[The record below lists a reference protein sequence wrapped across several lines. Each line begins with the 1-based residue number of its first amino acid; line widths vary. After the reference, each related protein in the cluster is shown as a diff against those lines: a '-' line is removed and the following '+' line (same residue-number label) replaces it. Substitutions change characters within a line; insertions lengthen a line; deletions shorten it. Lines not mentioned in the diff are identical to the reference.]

1 VARVKAG
8 SVELEYESLGPANAE
23 TILLIMGVGAPLTR
37 WRADLCQL
45 LVESGY
51 RVIRFDNR
59 DCGLS
64 TLIDAPAPDPQAIV
78 GGGVEAPYS
87 LWDMADD
94 TVYLMDALGIER
106 AHIVGASMG
115 GMVAQI
121 VAAQH
126 PGRAASLTSIMSTTG
141 NPELSPPRADVLD
154 FLLLPAPAPD
164 EDLTAFVE
172 HRVKAAQLIGS
183 PGSPTAVQELR
194 EQIRFE
200 TERRYTPEGVARQMA
215 AVWTAGDRR
224 DLLRTIKRPTIVLHG
239 ADDPLI
245 PADAGRD
252 TAANIVGAEL
262 RIISGMGHDIAPGL
276 IGEFAHSILRA
287 AARTE

>member
-1 VARVKAG
+1 MARVKAG

-23 TILLIMGVGAPLTR
+23 TIVLIMGVGAPLTR

-51 RVIRFDNR
+51 RVIRYDNR

-78 GGGVEAPYS
+78 SGGVEAPYS
-87 LWDMADD
+87 LRDLAGD
-94 TVYLMDALGIER
+94 TVSLMDALGLER

-121 VAAQH
+121 VAAEH
-126 PGRAASLTSIMSTTG
+126 PERTASLTSIMSTTG

-154 FLLLPAPAPD
+154 FLLLPAPEPD
-164 EDLTAFVE
+164 QDLDGFVA
-172 HRVKAAQLIGS
+172 HKVKAAQLIGS
-183 PGSPTAVQELR
+183 PGFPTPVHELE

-200 TERRYTPEGVARQMA
+200 TRRRYTPDGVARQMA
-215 AVWTAGDRR
+215 AVWTGGDRR
-224 DLLRTIKRPTIVLHG
+224 ALLRTIKLPTVVLHG

-245 PADAGRD
+245 PVDAGRD
-252 TAANIVGAEL
+252 TAAAIPGAEL
-262 RIISGMGHDIAPGL
+262 HVVPGMGHDIAPGL
-276 IGEFAHSILRA
+276 IGQFAHSILRA
-287 AARTE
+287 ARA

>member
-1 VARVKAG
+1 MARVKTR
-8 SVELEYESLGPANAE
+8 SVELELEILGPENAE
-23 TILLIMGVGAPLTR
+23 AILLIMGVGAPLTR
-37 WRADLCQL
+37 WRADLCRL
-45 LVESGY
+45 LVDSSY

-78 GGGVEAPYS
+78 SGGAEAPYS

-94 TVYLMDALGIER
+94 TVGLMDALGLER

-121 VAAQH
+121 IAAEH
-126 PGRAASLTSIMSTTG
+126 PERTASLTSIMSTTG
-141 NPELSPPRADVLD
+141 NPDLSPPRADVLD

-164 EDLTAFVE
+164 QNLTGFVE
-172 HRVKAAQLIGS
+172 HKVKAAQLIGS
-183 PGSPTAVQELR
+183 PGFPTPVQELQ

-200 TERRYTPEGVARQMA
+200 TERRYTPQGVARQMA

-224 DLLRTIKRPTIVLHG
+224 ELLRTIKRPTVVLHG

-252 TAANIVGAEL
+252 TAANIAGAEL
-262 RIISGMGHDIAPGL
+262 HIIPGMGHDIAPGL
-276 IGEFAHSILRA
+276 IGQFAQSILRA
-287 AARTE
+287 ARG